1 MAPAKGRSQRFAEFE
16 EKLAEDYDPEA
27 ECPVEESDDSQS
39 EDGSDELG
47 GTEHYVSVGKSKLRR
62 TDPVSL
68 GPQYSGKRVSRA
80 ALDESSEEEE
90 DDEDDEDT
98 SGEDEDEEFADPE
111 TADLKADHVGR
122 DEEIDSDDAL
132 CESDQERFA
141 KFTFRGSSKPK
152 LTPTQRRQ
160 RPIAADFLSDSEE
173 EDGRLTEDLKADS
186 DDSIA
191 DEDEKEGGESED
203 GLGQSNSED
212 GSELDDDADSG
223 SDDDGSQDEDDT
235 DGTSGDESEAGGTDE
250 RAELRKIMS
259 EGQKSIVSTMSEAA
273 KADAE
278 KGSAV
283 RQQRRSFDALL
294 NIRIRLQK
302 ALVAVNS
309 LGTTSGG
316 DQDPAGDEPYQAAEE
331 AALKLWSTIETF
343 RCSLPTSSAA
353 AAGQKRKRELGLDTP
368 LDELWEDMEAIESR
382 AASHRKKVLEK
393 WSDKVRST
401 TAVAT
406 SRKLGN
412 ATVQRLTSVLD
423 DQLVQSDRLVKRTRV
438 PRSCAPVQMAQKV
451 QEDEGIYDDA
461 DFYQLLLKELVD
473 QRTTDSSGGSGG
485 PGGSSSVPTVR
496 WGAAAREA
504 KTRKVVD
511 RRASKGRK
519 LRFTVHEK
527 LQNFMAPE
535 DRRSWEQEAIDRFF
549 GTLFGQKMELRE
561 DDGFEDE
568 EMGGGNLEEQ
578 GLRLFR

>member
-1 MAPAKGRSQRFAEFE
+1 MAPAKGRAQRFAEFE
-16 EKLAEDYDPEA
+16 EKLAKDYDPEA
-27 ECPVEESDDSQS
+27 EGPVEDSDDGQS
-39 EDGSDELG
+39 EDGSDELN

-80 ALDESSEEEE
+80 ALDESSEEGG

-98 SGEDEDEEFADPE
+98 SGEEEEEDEEFDDPE
-111 TADLKADHVGR
+111 TADLEADHIDD
-122 DEEIDSDDAL
+122 DEEIDSDEAL
-132 CESDQERFA
+132 CESDEEKFA

-152 LTPTQRRQ
+152 LTPAQRRQ
-160 RPIAADFLSDSEE
+160 RPTAADFLTDSEE
-173 EDGRLTEDLKADS
+173 EGGRPTEDLDEDS
-186 DDSIA
+186 DHSIRDEEDA
-191 DEDEKEGGESED
+191 SSEDESELED
-203 GLGQSNSED
+203 GARSGSGDD
-212 GSELDDDADSG
+212 GSEED
-223 SDDDGSQDEDDT
+223 DDT
-235 DGTSGDESEAGGTDE
+235 DGTSGDESENGGTDE

-278 KGSAV
+278 KGTAV

-309 LGTTSGG
+309 LGTISTS
-316 DQDPAGDEPYQAAEE
+316 DQDSAGDEPYQAAEE
-331 AALKLWSTIETF
+331 AALKLWSTIEAF
-343 RCSLPTSSAA
+343 RFSLPAA
-353 AAGQKRKRELGLDTP
+353 SFATAGQKRKKEVGLDTP
-368 LDELWEDMEAIESR
+368 LDELWEDMETVESR

-412 ATVQRLTSVLD
+412 ATMQPLTSVLD

-438 PRSCAPVQMAQKV
+438 PRSCAPVQAAKKV
-451 QEDEGIYDDA
+451 QEDAAIYDDA

-473 QRTTDSSGGSGG
+473 QRTMDSSGGDGG
-485 PGGSSSVPTVR
+485 PGSSSVPTVR
-496 WGAAAREA
+496 WGAAARDA

-561 DDGFEDE
+561 DDGGSEDE
-568 EMGGGNLEEQ
+568 EMGGANVGEQ

>member
-1 MAPAKGRSQRFAEFE
+1 MSTMAPAKGRSQRFAEFE
-16 EKLAEDYDPEA
+16 EKLAQDYDPEA
-27 ECPVEESDDSQS
+27 EAPVEESDDSQS
-39 EDGSDELG
+39 EDGSDELD

-68 GPQYSGKRVSRA
+68 GPRYSGKRVSRA
-80 ALDESSEEEE
+80 ALDDSSEEEE
-90 DDEDDEDT
+90 DDEDDEAT

-111 TADLKADHVGR
+111 TADLKADHVDR

-132 CESDQERFA
+132 CESDQEKFA

-152 LTPTQRRQ
+152 LTPAQRRQ
-160 RPIAADFLSDSEE
+160 RPTAADFLSDSEE
-173 EDGRLTEDLKADS
+173 EGLKADS
-186 DDSIA
+186 DDSIG
-191 DEDEKEGGESED
+191 DEDEEEEGESED
-203 GLGQSNSED
+203 GLGQSDSED
-212 GSELDDDADSG
+212 GSGLDDDTDSG
-223 SDDDGSQDEDDT
+223 SDDDGSEDEDDT
-235 DGTSGDESEAGGTDE
+235 DGTSGDESEAGGADK

-309 LGTTSGG
+309 LGTISES
-316 DQDPAGDEPYQAAEE
+316 DQDLAGDEPYQAAEE
-331 AALKLWSTIETF
+331 AALKLWSTVETF

-353 AAGQKRKRELGLDTP
+353 ASGKKRKRELGLDTP
-368 LDELWEDMEAIESR
+368 LGELWEDMEAIESR

-393 WSDKVRST
+393 WSNKVRST

-438 PRSCAPVQMAQKV
+438 PRSCAPVQMAKKV

-473 QRTTDSSGGSGG
+473 QRTTDSGGDGG
-485 PGGSSSVPTVR
+485 PGGSSVPTVR
-496 WGAAAREA
+496 WGAAAQEA

-535 DRRSWEQEAIDRFF
+535 DRRGWGQEAIDRFF

-561 DDGFEDE
+561 DDGSEDE
-568 EMGGGNLEEQ
+568 EMGGNLEEE

>member
-1 MAPAKGRSQRFAEFE
+1 MAPAKGRGQPFAEFE
-16 EKLAEDYDPEA
+16 EKLAKDYDPEA
-27 ECPVEESDDSQS
+27 EGPTEDSDDSQN
-39 EDGSDELG
+39 EEGSDELD

-68 GPQYSGKRVSRA
+68 GPQYSAKRVSRA
-80 ALDESSEEEE
+80 ALDEGSGEEE

-98 SGEDEDEEFADPE
+98 SGKEDEEKDEEFDDPE
-111 TADLKADHVGR
+111 TADLDADHVDH
-122 DEEIDSDDAL
+122 DEEIDSDEAL
-132 CESDQERFA
+132 CKSDEEKFA

-152 LTPTQRRQ
+152 LTPAQRRQ
-160 RPIAADFLSDSEE
+160 RPTAVDFLTDSDE
-173 EDGRLTEDLKADS
+173 EDGRPTE
-186 DDSIA
+186 
-191 DEDEKEGGESED
+191 
-203 GLGQSNSED
+203 
-212 GSELDDDADSG
+212 ELDDDSDHSIRGEEEEGADSEDRSELEDDVESD
-223 SDDDGSQDEDDT
+223 SDDDGSEDDNDT
-235 DGTSGDESEAGGTDE
+235 DGTSGDESEGGGTDE

-259 EGQKSIVSTMSEAA
+259 EGQKRIVSTMSEAA

-309 LGTTSGG
+309 LGAISAS
-316 DQDPAGDEPYQAAEE
+316 DQDLAGDEPYQAAEE
-331 AALKLWSTIETF
+331 AALKLWSTVESF
-343 RCSLPTSSAA
+343 RCSLPAASSA
-353 AAGQKRKRELGLDTP
+353 AAGQKRKREVGLDTP

-412 ATVQRLTSVLD
+412 ATVQPLTSVLD

-438 PRSCAPVQMAQKV
+438 PRSCAPVQAAKKV
-451 QEDEGIYDDA
+451 QEDAAIYDDA

-473 QRTTDSSGGSGG
+473 QRTMDSSGGDGG
-485 PGGSSSVPTVR
+485 PGLSSVPTVR

-561 DDGFEDE
+561 DDGGSEDE
-568 EMGGGNLEEQ
+568 KMGGANVEEQ